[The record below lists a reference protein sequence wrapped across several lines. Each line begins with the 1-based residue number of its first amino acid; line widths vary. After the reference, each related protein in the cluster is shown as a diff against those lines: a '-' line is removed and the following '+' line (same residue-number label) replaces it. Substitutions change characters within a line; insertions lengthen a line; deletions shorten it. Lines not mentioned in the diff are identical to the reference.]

1 MVLILLVI
9 TYTLYQID
17 ESNNQFTE
25 RSPLFPVNDVSVF
38 PVDVHILE
46 GKIYVESSEIKFD
59 GATVYVK
66 IEDTTLQDTSS
77 ILLKRIV
84 LEDVNYDDSI
94 PEYGILFSMPVDFE
108 VDEKKDYLISA
119 DIDTNNNRKQDRGD
133 YVTTVAYPVLNS
145 FSEYYVDMTLERIN

>member
-1 MVLILLVI
+1 MVLALLMI
-9 TYTLYQID
+9 TYTLYEIN

-25 RSPLFPVNDVSVF
+25 RKPLFPVNDASVL
-38 PVDVHILE
+38 PADVHILK

-84 LEDVNYDDSI
+84 LDDVNYDDSI
-94 PEYGILFSMPVDFE
+94 PEYGILFSIPVDFE
-108 VDEKKDYLISA
+108 IDEKKDYLVSA
-119 DIDTNNNRKQDRGD
+119 DIDTNNNGKQDRGD

-145 FSEYYVDMTLERIN
+145 FSKYYVDMILERIN